1 MIPRVCAIAVVGAI
15 VIKTLSE
22 MGLKSLSAV
31 KTLVLVLILTASAEP
46 LSQMLRLVSS
56 IEVNEDVSEGIVVMT
71 KGVGLGYVFG
81 FTSDICASLGEGE
94 LASGVVTVGRVQI
107 FLLALPYLTKIIALG
122 LELMG

>member
-22 MGLKSLSAV
+22 MGLKSISAV